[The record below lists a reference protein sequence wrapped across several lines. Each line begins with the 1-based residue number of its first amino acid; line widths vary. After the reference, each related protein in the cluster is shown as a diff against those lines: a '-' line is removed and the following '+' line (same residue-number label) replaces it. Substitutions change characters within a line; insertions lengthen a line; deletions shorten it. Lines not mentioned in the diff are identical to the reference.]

1 MDKEPVI
8 QDFNNAETTVFGA
21 LLDASKRYED
31 APALGFFGKSVSFN
45 TRIAKTEAV
54 AKALLEAGVK
64 QGDTVTFMLPNCPQA
79 VMVFY
84 AINRIGAVA
93 NMIHTLSTPQNIA
106 FYLTKARSRFIVTLD
121 AFYPRAKEAFEKV
134 DFPVTVIYT
143 SISDE
148 MSLVT
153 KIGYKIKTAKSK
165 PAPITDENTF
175 NLKELVVK
183 GSHQTLDEIDYQ
195 KDRVSAIFY
204 SGGTTGK
211 PKGICLSDYNIN
223 ILAIADANGVGHR
236 IKPGKKFLS
245 AMPLFHGYGLIVG
258 IHTFI
263 NNGAQCILVPQFT
276 MDAFVKTLLKE
287 KTNYM
292 AIVPSLLEAF
302 LRSDAFEGKDLSF
315 LEGIFFGAD
324 TASAEL
330 QNKVN
335 AFLKEHNCNE
345 VVREGYGL
353 TEAGAS
359 CFMNPVDNV
368 KIGSVGLPTG
378 DTICRVVKPNTFE
391 DVPVGESGE
400 LIVNGPNV
408 MLGYLDEPEE
418 TADTLRKDTDGK
430 VWLYTGD
437 LCRMDEEGYVYFVQR
452 IKRMIVTSGYNVYPT
467 QVEKVIRDCDAVDAV
482 CVVGIKD
489 KTVGQRVAACVV
501 LKDGADKNQAR
512 EQIINHCKK
521 NIEEFAVPTKIEFFD
536 ELPLTNM
543 GKVNFTE
550 MERIMNEKKKGIK
563 NNA

>member
-1 MDKEPVI
+1 MNKAPVI
-8 QDFNNAETTVFGA
+8 QDFNNAETTTFGA
-21 LLDASKRYED
+21 LLDAAKRYND
-31 APALGFFGKSVSFN
+31 APAIGFFGKSFSYN
-45 TRIAKTEAV
+45 TLIAKTEAV

-64 QGDTVTFMLPNCPQA
+64 QGDAVTFMLPNCPQA
-79 VMVFY
+79 VMVYY

-93 NMIHTLSTPQNIA
+93 NMIHTLSAPQNIA
-106 FYLTKARSRFIVTLD
+106 FYLNKAHSRFVVTLD
-121 AFYPRAKEAFEKV
+121 AFYPRAKEAFETV
-134 DFPVTVIYT
+134 DTPVTVIYT

-148 MSLVT
+148 MSPIT
-153 KIGYKIKTAKSK
+153 RIGYKIKTAKSK
-165 PAPITDENTF
+165 PQPITDKNAIS
-175 NLKELVVK
+175 LKALIAK
-183 GSHQTLDEIDYQ
+183 GANRTLPPIFYE

-223 ILAIADANGVGHR
+223 ILAIADANGVGHPL
-236 IKPGKKFLS
+236 KPGKKFLS

-263 NNGAQCILVPQFT
+263 NNGTQCILVPQFT

-302 LRSDAFEGKDLSF
+302 LRSDAFDGKDLSF

-324 TASAEL
+324 SASAEL
-330 QNKVN
+330 QNRVN

-345 VVREGYGL
+345 AVREGYGL

-359 CFMNPVDNV
+359 CFMNPVDNI

-378 DTICRVVKPNTFE
+378 ETVCRVVKPGSFE
-391 DVPVGESGE
+391 DVPIGENGE

-418 TADTLRKDTDGK
+418 TADTLRKDRDGS
-430 VWLYTGD
+430 VWLFTGD
-437 LCRMDEEGYVYFVQR
+437 LCRMDEDGYVYFVQR

-467 QVEKVIRDCDAVDAV
+467 QVEKIIRECDCVDGV
-482 CVVGIKD
+482 CVVGVKD
-489 KTVGQRVAACVV
+489 RLLGQRVAACVV
-501 LKDGADKNQAR
+501 LKDGYDQKQAR
-512 EQIINHCKK
+512 EEIINHCKK
-521 NIEEFAVPTKIEFFD
+521 SIEEFAIPTKIEFFD

-550 MERIMNEKKKGIK
+550 MERIMNEKKKESK